1 MARPSLNFPLH
12 TYRYMYITHMHAYIL
27 CVDTC
32 EQCLH
37 TCVHMYS
44 QRKTHTQV
52 QLTHTYTHTFVR
64 VCYITLVVFSSLR
77 PCGLWPAR
85 LLCPWDSTGK
95 NTGVGCH
102 ASSRKHAHL
111 CKNRHTS
118 LIKTFIPR
126 WEKSMWLGTKWP
138 NSVKNKIKM
147 RHNPITQMNPPLVY
161 NIHYAALSVPS
172 FMKSFNI
179 HDYMWHCC

>member
-1 MARPSLNFPLH
+1 MCTMF
-12 TYRYMYITHMHAYIL
+12 AYV
-27 CVDTC
+27 CAHVFTEKD
-32 EQCLH
+32 
-37 TCVHMYS
+37 
-44 QRKTHTQV
+44 THTSTTNAHIHTHIRACVLRHFSRV
-52 QLTHTYTHTFVR
+52 QFFA
-64 VCYITLVVFSSLR
+64 TLWAVARQAPLSMGFYRQEHWSGL
-77 PCGLWPAR
+77 PC
-85 LLCPWDSTGK
+85 LLQKT
-95 NTGVGCH
+95 
-102 ASSRKHAHL
+102 HAHL